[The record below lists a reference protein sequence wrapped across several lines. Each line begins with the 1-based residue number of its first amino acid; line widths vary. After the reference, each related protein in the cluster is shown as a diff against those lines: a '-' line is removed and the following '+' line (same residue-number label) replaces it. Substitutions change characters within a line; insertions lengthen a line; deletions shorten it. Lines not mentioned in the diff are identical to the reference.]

1 MLSPV
6 LLGLDLIF
14 ADFDELW
21 WDAKSTS
28 RHNSI
33 VKDMILLSSQDPV
46 DLNLNSS
53 HLQKQGHE
61 IDNELLKSVE
71 DEIERNGHPLNFSFS
86 VKEKSESPST
96 TEESDTFTSLT
107 SVTDIDS
114 ILSTNVSE
122 CSDAEIC
129 STQTNGA
136 KPPSNNPLKHVVEG
150 KEDNTVHSSL
160 AAEHVTRSDCS
171 INNFQLSL
179 LLVSTL
185 ENLICQ
191 SSSSLQDSDLLL
203 HTSGQLIDILYT
215 LSDAKVHSGEVLCKW
230 DPAAAIAVQLVILR
244 TVFAILYTACRN
256 PKAAKQLSKTSYV
269 QKLLEVISGG
279 CLDKEFLTT
288 LQHIELAKLVNEV
301 GDHGR
306 DLESKLSCS
315 DLWRTFQQEL
325 LPGCFLQG
333 LLLFVMTCIH
343 YGTLINS
350 TLFVLCHEI
359 FEQFSSNGGF
369 EFVAILLQKLDEVYS
384 PEVNSDGKN
393 GQLDWQVTSSSSYS
407 PKIEQY
413 PRNLANRMVRNLGR
427 MISMLKKGKS
437 CCKSSRDVVVRKS
450 SVVSSG
456 WPVVQEDDF
465 EAGVVY
471 PPSSEVEESSESAA
485 DMEYEKAKQDQFPGI
500 YACSEMESIKST
512 PDNSINY
519 KLSVSLSQKSK
530 TSKQHLRAAWGIQ
543 TLESHVKVASM

>member
-1 MLSPV
+1 MDARKWIEDVLGEKVAWGSDEGSP
-6 LLGLDLIF
+6 GSGF
-14 ADFDELW
+14 AD
-21 WDAKSTS
+21 
-28 RHNSI
+28 
-33 VKDMILLSSQDPV
+33 
-46 DLNLNSS
+46 
-53 HLQKQGHE
+53 G
-61 IDNELLKSVE
+61 LK
-71 DEIERNGHPLNFSFS
+71 
-86 VKEKSESPST
+86 
-96 TEESDTFTSLT
+96 
-107 SVTDIDS
+107 
-114 ILSTNVSE
+114 
-122 CSDAEIC
+122 
-129 STQTNGA
+129 
-136 KPPSNNPLKHVVEG
+136 
-150 KEDNTVHSSL
+150 
-160 AAEHVTRSDCS
+160 
-171 INNFQLSL
+171 
-179 LLVSTL
+179 
-185 ENLICQ
+185 
-191 SSSSLQDSDLLL
+191 
-203 HTSGQLIDILYT
+203 
-215 LSDAKVHSGEVLCKW
+215 SGEVLCKW

-288 LQHIELAKLVNEV
+288 LQHIELSKLVNEA

-384 PEVNSDGKN
+384 PEVNPDGKN

-407 PKIEQY
+407 RKIEQY

-450 SVVSSG
+450 SVVSYG

-519 KLSVSLSQKSK
+519 KLSASLSQKSK
-530 TSKQHLRAAWGIQ
+530 TSKQNLRAAWGIQ
-543 TLESHVKVASM
+543 TLESHVKVACM

>member
-1 MLSPV
+1 M
-6 LLGLDLIF
+6 IF

-21 WDAKSTS
+21 CDSKSTS
-28 RHNSI
+28 RHTSI

-46 DLNLNSS
+46 DSNLNSS

-61 IDNELLKSVE
+61 IDNEPLKSTE
-71 DEIERNGHPLNFSFS
+71 DEMERDDHPLNFPFS
-86 VKEKSESPST
+86 VKNKLESPST

-114 ILSTNVSE
+114 MLSTNVSE
-122 CSDAEIC
+122 CLDAEITC
-129 STQTNGA
+129 SSTQTNGD
-136 KPPSNNPLKHVVEG
+136 KPPCSGLLKHVVEV
-150 KEDNTVHSSL
+150 KEDNIAHSSL
-160 AAEHVTRSDCS
+160 TAENVSRSGCS

-185 ENLICQ
+185 ENLTCQ
-191 SSSSLQDSDLLL
+191 SSSSLQDSDLLM
-203 HTSGQLIDILYT
+203 HTSGQLIDLLYS
-215 LSDAKVHSGEVLCKW
+215 LSDAKDHSGEALCEW
-230 DPAAAIAVQLVILR
+230 DPAAATAIQLIMLR

-288 LQHIELAKLVNEV
+288 LQHIELAKLVTKA
-301 GDHGR
+301 GDRGK

-325 LPGCFLQG
+325 VLGCFLQG

-350 TLFVLCHEI
+350 TVFVLCHEI
-359 FEQFSSNGGF
+359 FERFSSNGGF
-369 EFVAILLQKLDEVYS
+369 EFVAILLLKLDDVYS
-384 PEVNSDGKN
+384 QEVSSESKD
-393 GQLDWQVTSSSSYS
+393 GQLDRQSTSSSSTARR
-407 PKIEQY
+407 IEQY

-437 CCKSSRDVVVRKS
+437 GCKSSRDVIARKS

-456 WPVVQEDDF
+456 WPVVPEDDF
-465 EAGVVY
+465 ETGMVY
-471 PPSSEVEESSESAA
+471 PQSSEVEESSESAA

-500 YACSEMESIKST
+500 HVV
-512 PDNSINY
+512 
-519 KLSVSLSQKSK
+519 KLNL
-530 TSKQHLRAAWGIQ
+530 
-543 TLESHVKVASM
+543 